1 MVGYVPTT
9 LFIYK
14 KVGKKMNE
22 VWKDI
27 DGYDGKY
34 QVSNLGN
41 VRSTRFY
48 GHERIRVL
56 KPQRNGKGYLK
67 VGLVDC
73 YGKTRQRAI
82 HRLVA
87 ETFIPNPDNLE
98 MVNHKDEDGTNN
110 TVENLEW
117 CTRSYNQLYSLEK
130 HPERNKVFGNNF
142 IKDGESTSAWTKKGV
157 AHTRTEP
164 IIQST
169 YDGEFICVH
178 ENASVAAKVVG
189 GLPSNIYCAC
199 LRNARTD
206 RIRKRSKKAGSKGFV
221 WEFYK

>member
-34 QVSNLGN
+34 QVSNLGR
-41 VRSTRFY
+41 VRKTRFY
-48 GHERIRVL
+48 GKPRIHVL
-56 KPQRNGKGYLK
+56 KPQMINSGYLK
-67 VGLVDC
+67 VQLMADDGTVKQRLV
-73 YGKTRQRAI
+73 

-87 ETFIPNPDNLE
+87 LAFIPNLDNLE
-98 MVNHKDEDGTNN
+98 MVNHKDENKTNN
-110 TVENLEW
+110 VVENLEW
-117 CTRSYNQLYSLEK
+117 CSRSYNQKYSLER

-142 IKDGESTSAWTKKGV
+142 IKDGESTSTWTKKGV
-157 AHTRTEP
+157 AHTRTES

-178 ENASVAAKVVG
+178 EDASVAAKVVG
-189 GLPSNIYCAC
+189 GLPSNIYRAC

>member
-22 VWKDI
+22 IWKDI

-34 QVSNLGN
+34 QVSNLGS

-48 GHERIRVL
+48 GHEKIRVL
-56 KPQRNGKGYLK
+56 KPQTNSAGYLK
-67 VGLVDC
+67 VSLVDC
-73 YGKTRQRAI
+73 SGNIKQKTI

-87 ETFIPNPDNLE
+87 LAFIPNPDGLE
-98 MVNHKDEDGTNN
+98 MVNHKDEDKTNN
-110 TVENLEW
+110 IVENLEW
-117 CTRSYNQLYSLEK
+117 CTRSYNQKYSLER

-142 IKDGESTSAWTKKGV
+142 IKNGENTSPWTEKGV

-178 ENASVAAKVVG
+178 ESASAAAKVVG
-189 GLPSNIYCAC
+189 GLPCHIYDAC